1 MEHTWWCSRM
11 SSNWSKELLLLK
23 EDFEEEEENS
33 LSLSPIPHEN
43 PNNARNESRST
54 IKALPLSFLR
64 FFSSKKSSS
73 SSFPYLP
80 KVRRRLPL
88 VLSSVV
94 SSEKSLSLSLSL
106 SSKMMM
112 MMTLTQKE
120 KEGTPPPTKKKK
132 KNVVFSREYY

>member
-23 EDFEEEEENS
+23 EDFEEEENS

-80 KVRRRLPL
+80 KVRRLLPL

-94 SSEKSLSLSLSL
+94 SSENLLSLSLSL

-112 MMTLTQKE
+112 MTLTQKE
-120 KEGTPPPTKKKK
+120 KEGTTPTKKKK
-132 KNVVFSREYY
+132 KNVVFSREY